1 MMIGSMGSNQYSMGQ
16 MSAMGIR
23 FSAQGMPGPTPQGPA
38 MGGRPDPAEMFNKVD
53 QDGSGGLDQTE
64 FQTLAGK
71 ISEATGQ
78 EVDVNELF
86 ATYDTD
92 GDGAL
97 SEDETHTAMEANRP
111 AGPPPGGMMGPM
123 GGMGAMRPGA
133 APDLSQ
139 IFSDADQDGDGSLDE
154 SEVQGVAD
162 MISQVTEQDI
172 DAAELLA
179 EFDEDGDGVL
189 DEEETIA
196 ALEANRPEGPPPQEG
211 MTFGSDGSGTTVS
224 SGIERYM
231 QVAGLGMEQ
240 SRSNDLFSMSGTN
253 GNGNG
258 YSGGWFNSVNTW
270 S

>member
-1 MMIGSMGSNQYSMGQ
+1 MD
-16 MSAMGIR
+16 
-23 FSAQGMPGPTPQGPA
+23 
-38 MGGRPDPAEMFNKVD
+38 GRPDPAAMFNKVD

-78 EVDVNELF
+78 EVDVDELF

-97 SEDETHTAMEANRP
+97 SEEETHTAMKANRP

-123 GGMGAMRPGA
+123 GDMRAMPPGA

-139 IFSDADQDGDGSLDE
+139 IFSDADQDGDGTLDE
-154 SEVQGVAD
+154 SEVQGLAD

-196 ALEANRPEGPPPQEG
+196 ALEANRPEGPPPQEE
-211 MTFGSDGSGTTVS
+211 MTFGSDGFGTTVS

-231 QVAGLGMEQ
+231 QVARLGMEQ
-240 SRSNDLFSMSGTN
+240 HQSNDLFSMSN
-253 GNGNG
+253 ANGNG
-258 YSGGWFNSVNTW
+258 YSGGWLNSVNTW